1 MLIFRKKGYPIL
13 VGIADCTDV
22 AMILKNEIK
31 YVQIGFNDTML
42 PDIVFFDF
50 DVFLSK
56 INKEMFKRNN
66 NEL

>member
-31 YVQIGFNDTML
+31 YVQIGFSDTL

-50 DVFLSK
+50 DDFLNR